1 MYLLDT
7 NVVSELRR
15 VRPHGAV
22 LAGFDRLADEDIHLS
37 AVTAGEI
44 QASIE
49 ITRVRDAAKAA
60 EIERWLQRL
69 MDAYN
74 FLPMDAH
81 AFRKFAQLMK
91 GRSGHLASDA
101 MIAATA
107 EVHNLVVATR
117 NVQDFDPFGVRTF
130 NPFA

>member
-15 VRPHGAV
+15 TRPNAAV
-22 LAGFDRLADEDIHLS
+22 LRWVEGLSHKDLHLS
-37 AVTAGEI
+37 AVTASEI
-44 QASIE
+44 QAAAE
-49 ITRVRDAAKAA
+49 IARERDAAKAA

-74 FLPMDAH
+74 FLPMDDRT
-81 AFRKFAQLMK
+81 FCMFARLMQ
-91 GRSGHLASDA
+91 RRPLHLANDA

-107 EVHNLVVATR
+107 KVNNLIVATR
-117 NVQDFDPFGVRTF
+117 NVKDFQPLGIRTL